1 MGKYSVPEEIR
12 AMKPRG
18 TCVKNI
24 KGHYYDISLRKY

>member
-18 TCVKNI
+18 TLI
-24 KGHYYDISLRKY
+24 YLGLLRSQKKLIEI